1 MPWPDFTELTFGFAF
16 LCELEQKYT
25 PGGRFPNAPEFIS
38 QRAEATRGY
47 DVEVTL
53 DGTTPT
59 FFQIKRSYVLVRRS
73 AREIQQGPFT
83 DPKIYRMCL
92 HKNDNFRQHRALQ
105 ELEDRG
111 NAVFYATSQIPTQE
125 DLAKHYNSRTILSKA
140 SAIFSPK
147 EIDLPPDTTQDHCV
161 SFQPGN
167 HRSFL
172 YSEKQASFERR
183 FLTDKSWLQFVA
195 DRDRSVSKNR
205 QLLKETVEF
214 LTKEKEQIHDS
225 NTVEQMIDTP
235 VLRMIRDQPLEAQAA
250 ILSYFILDAQLS
262 FVKPEDT

>member
-1 MPWPDFTELTFGFAF
+1 MLSSTQPAKSPLRRI
-16 LCELEQKYT
+16 L
-25 PGGRFPNAPEFIS
+25 PNTTTAARSCPKPRRYSVRKKSICRRILRRTTASVFS
-38 QRAEATRGY
+38 L
-47 DVEVTL
+47 VT
-53 DGTTPT
+53 
-59 FFQIKRSYVLVRRS
+59 
-73 AREIQQGPFT
+73 
-83 DPKIYRMCL
+83 
-92 HKNDNFRQHRALQ
+92 N
-105 ELEDRG
+105 
-111 NAVFYATSQIPTQE
+111 
-125 DLAKHYNSRTILSKA
+125 
-140 SAIFSPK
+140 
-147 EIDLPPDTTQDHCV
+147 
-161 SFQPGN
+161 
-167 HRSFL
+167 RSFL